1 MMMTT
6 WTEARVERI
15 EISIKEAAQIVVC
28 VMATQEMIAAT
39 VEESGTAVLQTK
51 SNGGSFVGAAKLMA
65 LKVH

>member
-1 MMMTT
+1 M
-6 WTEARVERI
+6 
-15 EISIKEAAQIVVC
+15 VC

-65 LKVH
+65 PKVL